1 MAELTGKAVSEL
13 TEATSLSD
21 ASLFA
26 ISASGYSRS
35 ISGRTVKNASNGV
48 GEAIPANTDLN
59 SVTTPGVYYVTST
72 NAPTIANSPFSGAG
86 YRLEVYAASTTDS
99 RYRTQIALTNT
110 ADTLYV
116 RNLNNENI
124 SPWRRIMD
132 ASMLPLSI
140 GNGGTGATTA
150 KNAAVALGLAYEPGD
165 YRHYLYLYGATASA
179 TSVRLN
185 APVSKSLVHVG
196 GVDVTEFTSAYI
208 YGIGGTINGA
218 VTDLST
224 YVDSS
229 AIYGSAIITFRL
241 TNSNWNLTPYT
252 PITASGYVGFTLT

>member
-13 TEATSLSD
+13 TEATSLGDS
-21 ASLFA
+21 SLFA
-26 ISASGYSRS
+26 ISASGNSRS
-35 ISGRTVKNASNGV
+35 ISGRTVKNAPFGV

-72 NAPTIANSPFSGAG
+72 NAATIVNSPLSSTS
-86 YRLEVYAASTTDS
+86 YRLEVYAAASS
-99 RYRTQIALTNT
+99 SSQYRTQIVLTNT
-110 ADTLYV
+110 TNTLYV

-124 SPWRRIMD
+124 SPWRKIMD

-140 GNGGTGATTA
+140 GNGGTGATSA
-150 KNAAVALGLAYEPGD
+150 KDAAVALDLAYEPGD
-165 YRHYLYLYGATASA
+165 YRHYLYLYGAVASS
-179 TSVRLN
+179 TSIRLN
-185 APVSKSLVHVG
+185 APVSRSLVYVSG
-196 GVDVTEFTSAYI
+196 INVTEFSGSYV
-208 YGIGGTINGA
+208 YGIGGLINSG

-224 YVDSS
+224 YIESS
-229 AIYGSAIITFRL
+229 TTYGNAMISFRI